1 MTENE
6 AITGDVI
13 KVELCHDAEG
23 WEHTDLTIR
32 VAHRAIP
39 YSPHDYVRGWR
50 GLQEQQQ
57 PFSEYDIK
65 EFERYEKKRD
75 EYNSFT
81 RLVNRL
87 HLGPIELVQKVRS
100 DDPGR

>member
-13 KVELCHDAEG
+13 KVELFHDSEG

-32 VAHRAIP
+32 IAHRAIP
-39 YSPHDYVRGWR
+39 YSPQEYVREWR
-50 GLQEQQQ
+50 ELRAQQE
-57 PFSEYDIK
+57 PWSEYQLQD
-65 EFERYEKKRD
+65 FERYEKARD
-75 EYNSFT
+75 DYNSFT